1 MRERWAVVEL
11 CAVGGARQPA
21 GTGAAWAGRGP
32 GRAGGGTECAHAGT
46 ADGLAG
52 DLQGRCVLCADR
64 SGLPGGLPRAD
75 PGRGAGVDRAGARRA
90 GAGRARAVPQSALA
104 RASPDAAGAEGT
116 SGRPG
121 VRDGDLRLDRPA
133 QGRDGAVCAAAQLA
147 ACRLA
152 AFCVRGRG
160 AGAAEDLDRLCG
172 VGKGVAKRAAGGG
185 GAGDAGGRAGE
196 GQPGVGAGDRA
207 MAGDAAVP
215 SAVAPAGAAGRDA
228 RTRRATALAAS
239 RGDGGGSVAVGGG
252 RSGAGAPA
260 TGAAMEQLWLHGTE
274 RRDLPSVGYGG
285 ARNVC
290 ADRRTDRQHRG
301 IRAGP
306 AAAAGADRGD
316 GRAARTQRGDGARLL
331 EPAGADGLAL
341 HRAPV

>member
-1 MRERWAVVEL
+1 MAVLRRRQLAGADAGIRAGPLRRSDGAADDRTPPAGVGGDGEPATAAGGRVGHADGRRAPAVCRAKCDRYATGVAQSGAAVRTAGAGDAAGHSMRERWAVVEL

-75 PGRGAGVDRAGARRA
+75 PGRGAGVDPAGARRA
-90 GAGRARAVPQSALA
+90 GAGRTRAVPQSALA
-104 RASPDAAGAEGT
+104 RASHDAAGAEGT
-116 SGRPG
+116 SGRPS

-152 AFCVRGRG
+152 AFSVRGRG

-185 GAGDAGGRAGE
+185 GTGDAAGRAGE
-196 GQPGVGAGDRA
+196 GQPGVGAGD
-207 MAGDAAVP
+207 
-215 SAVAPAGAAGRDA
+215 
-228 RTRRATALAAS
+228 
-239 RGDGGGSVAVGGG
+239 
-252 RSGAGAPA
+252 
-260 TGAAMEQLWLHGTE
+260 
-274 RRDLPSVGYGG
+274 
-285 ARNVC
+285 
-290 ADRRTDRQHRG
+290 
-301 IRAGP
+301 
-306 AAAAGADRGD
+306 
-316 GRAARTQRGDGARLL
+316 
-331 EPAGADGLAL
+331 
-341 HRAPV
+341 